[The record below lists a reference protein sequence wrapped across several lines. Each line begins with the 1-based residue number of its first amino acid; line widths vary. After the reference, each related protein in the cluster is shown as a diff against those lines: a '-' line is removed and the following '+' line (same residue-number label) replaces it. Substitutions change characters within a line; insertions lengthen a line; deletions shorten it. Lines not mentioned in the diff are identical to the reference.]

1 MGDRVGIGR
10 LSTGVP
16 GLDELIGSGVP
27 ELSFNLIAGNAG
39 SGKTTLAHQM
49 LFGMANPACRA
60 LFFTVVGEPP
70 LKMLR
75 YQQQYE
81 FFDFDKLDTSVK
93 FINLAA
99 DMVDGDFD
107 RVIARII
114 DEVQDFSPSLVF
126 VDSFGSIMRSAQSD
140 GEGTAALQFFIQ
152 QLGMQMISWQATTF
166 LIAEFAMPEDE
177 HGALFTVVDG
187 IIWLSQ
193 RPRGNTMAR
202 QIQILKMRNAPHDL
216 GARSFRI
223 DNAGVRVFPMTAP
236 AGADAPR
243 PRSTAVR
250 LASGVPGLDAMLGGG
265 VPQGYALLLAGPS
278 GVGKSVLA
286 SQFLVEGARAGG
298 NGILATFDSDYDPRL
313 HQLVLDGNIGVC
325 HPGLQDV
332 SIDEFL
338 HDLVTLIAEKK
349 ATRVVID
356 SLPEFELALADDF
369 RQALRRMVK
378 VLKAIGITV
387 MMITETDDGTASFL
401 ADAIVT
407 QRHVDLAGQRRRAI
421 AVLKVRGSSHSQETR
436 YYDIVDGRIDIGEAL
451 A

>member
-1 MGDRVGIGR
+1 MDDRVGIGR

-16 GLDELIGSGVP
+16 GLDELMGSGVP

-49 LFGMANPACRA
+49 LFGMASPACRA

-75 YQQQYE
+75 YQQQYA

-93 FINLAA
+93 FVNLAA
-99 DMVDGDFD
+99 DIVDGDFD

-126 VDSFGSIMRSAQSD
+126 VDSFHSIMRSVPSD
-140 GEGTAALQFFIQ
+140 GENAAALQSFVQ

-166 LIAEFAMPEDE
+166 LIAEFAVPEDE
-177 HGALFTVVDG
+177 YGSLFTVVDG

-202 QIQILKMRNAPHDL
+202 QIQVMKMRNAAHDL

-223 DNAGVRVFPMTAP
+223 DSAGVTVFPMTSP
-236 AGADAPR
+236 EGAGAPR
-243 PRSTAVR
+243 PGSTAVR
-250 LASGVPGLDAMLGGG
+250 LASGVQGLDAMLGGG

-298 NGILATFDSDYDPRL
+298 NGILATFDTDYDPRL

-338 HDLVTLIAEKK
+338 HDLVTLIGEKK
-349 ATRVVID
+349 AIRVVID

-378 VLKAIGITV
+378 VLKAVGVTV
-387 MMITETDDGTASFL
+387 MMTTETEDGTASFL

-407 QRHVDLAGQRRRAI
+407 QRHVELAGQRRRAI
-421 AVLKVRGSSHSQETR
+421 AVLKVRGSSHSHEMR

-451 A
+451 G

>member
-1 MGDRVGIGR
+1 MGDRVRIGR

-16 GLDELIGSGVP
+16 GLDELMGTGVP

-49 LFGMANPACRA
+49 LFGMANPSCRA

-81 FFDFDKLDTSVK
+81 FFDFDKLDTSIK
-93 FINLAA
+93 FVNLAA

-126 VDSFGSIMRSAQSD
+126 VDSFRSIMQAAQPDS
-140 GEGTAALQFFIQ
+140 EGAAALQFFIQ

-166 LIAEFAMPEDE
+166 LVAEFAAPEDD
-177 HGALFTVVDG
+177 HGSLFTVADG

-202 QIQILKMRNAPHDL
+202 QIQVLKMRNAAHDL

-223 DNAGVRVFPMTAP
+223 SGAGVRVFPMTAP
-236 AGADAPR
+236 EGAAVPR
-243 PRSTAVR
+243 PGSTAVR

-265 VPQGYALLLAGPS
+265 VPQGYTVLLAGPS

-286 SQFLVEGARAGG
+286 SQFLGAGVRAGG
-298 NGILATFDSDYDPRL
+298 NGILATFDTDYDSRL
-313 HQLVLDGNIGVC
+313 HQLVLDGSIGVC

-338 HDLVTLIAEKK
+338 HDLVSLIAEKK

-378 VLKAIGITV
+378 VLKAIGVTV
-387 MMITETDDGTASFL
+387 MMTTETEDGTASFL
-401 ADAIVT
+401 ADAIIT
-407 QRHVDLAGQRRRAI
+407 QRHVELAGRRRRAI
-421 AVLKVRGSSHSQETR
+421 AVLKVRGSSHSPEMR
-436 YYDIVDGRIDIGEAL
+436 DYDIVDGRIEIGDAL